1 MPDLREVFANGA
13 ERICEVMTMNEQIDK
28 IDLLHDMIATHIKG
42 KRYTII
48 TLSDED
54 CEIIMDALMMR
65 EALYKLEDDH
75 K

>member
-1 MPDLREVFANGA
+1 
-13 ERICEVMTMNEQIDK
+13 MNEQIDK
-28 IDLLHDMIATHIKG
+28 IDLLHDMIATYIKG

-54 CEIIMDALMMR
+54 CEIIMAALMMR